1 MIPFVAIYATDFEDL
16 IAELGS
22 ARGSSCFAIWFWL
35 NREAFRS
42 GTSVF
47 DLSLRALEYRAGFA
61 RQTVIECRDEL
72 ERLGFIETEHR
83 QTPTQAGKSVHLT
96 AQYRLLRG
104 HYRSPEIGPPS
115 PETEPRGQKTSA
127 PVGEENLTTIQEG
140 QEGQP
145 IPPTPQGGGVSDKPT
160 GRLTKTEKK
169 RLRVEQNTPLMVRIG
184 SWFGQKPDTLW
195 SLYQAEA
202 LAQLTQQGDFKDADL
217 ALLEGFY
224 TTEPT
229 NGEKDTRRHS
239 LSTLLNNWV
248 DELTKAGRWANL
260 QARSRDDTGRDGL

>member
-1 MIPFVAIYATDFEDL
+1 MIPFVAIYPTDFEDL
-16 IAELGS
+16 VAELGS
-22 ARGSSCFAIWFWL
+22 ARGSSCFALWFWL

-47 DLSLRALEYRAGFA
+47 DLSLRALEYRTGFA
-61 RQTVIECRDEL
+61 RQTVIELLGEL
-72 ERLGFIETEHR
+72 ARLCFIETEHR
-83 QTPTQAGKSVHLT
+83 QAPTQAGKSVHLT
-96 AQYRLLRG
+96 AQHRLLRG
-104 HYRSPEIGPPS
+104 HYGGQETGPPG
-115 PETEPRGQKTSA
+115 PETEPPGPESSDPMA
-127 PVGEENLTTIQEG
+127 EEIQTTIQEG

-145 IPPTPQGGGVSDKPT
+145 IPPNPQGGVVFDKPT
-160 GRLTKTEKK
+160 GRPTKTEKK

-239 LSTLLNNWV
+239 LSTLLNNWR
-248 DELTKAGRWANL
+248 DELNKARRWADQ